1 MLNAVRVG
9 LIDGGVGG
17 PTAAAVVAA
26 RSFIGAEV
34 AGVPASSHGSQVGH
48 CVLQHCAS
56 ADLFVAQVFCEGRE
70 ATVDAVVAGLAW
82 LVEQGAQV
90 VNMSFGMSQASPRLS
105 RACRAAAASGV
116 VLVASA
122 PARGGLAF
130 PAAFGECIAVSGDA
144 RCAPGEVSWLASAGA
159 EFGTHPFLDPD
170 DPRRG
175 GGASI
180 ATARMTGL
188 LAAELLAGADA
199 GKLRSTLAERASY
212 FGPER
217 RHA

>member
-17 PTAAAVVAA
+17 ATAAAVVAA
-26 RSFIGAEV
+26 RSFIGAEP
-34 AGVPASSHGSQVGH
+34 AGVSASSHGSQVAH

-56 ADLFVAQVFCEGRE
+56 ADLFVAQV
-70 ATVDAVVAGLAW
+70 AW
-82 LVEQGAQV
+82 LVEQGAQI

-144 RCAPGEVSWLASAGA
+144 RCAPGEVSWLASASA
-159 EFGTHPFLDPD
+159 EFGTHPFLHPD

-180 ATARMTGL
+180 AAARMTGL
-188 LAAELLAGADA
+188 LAAELFAGADA
-199 GKLRSTLAERASY
+199 GRLRSTLAERACY

-217 RHA
+217 RYA